1 MNEMS
6 DHARLEL
13 LVGAYQAAENARIE
27 FEKTFR
33 RLLPPGTPI
42 RWKRGASAQEGSVK
56 FHAYGARLFALN
68 ERTGKTLKI
77 SCYDIIRAAGGDRS

>member
-33 RLLPPGTPI
+33 RLFQPGTPI
-42 RWKRGASAQEGSVK
+42 RWKRDVHVQTGSVK
-56 FHAYGARLFALN
+56 LHAYGPYLFALN

-77 SCYDIIRAAGGDRS
+77 SCYDIIRAGGDRS